1 MDGVSTSSNQD
12 DKEPKTVTVLA
23 ATNFPWDLDE
33 ALRRR
38 LEKRV
43 YIPLP
48 ARDDIK
54 ALLEINLKQVALEEG
69 VSLDALAA
77 RMDGYSGAD
86 VTSLCRDAAMMPM
99 RRAIKGLNRDE
110 IKNLK
115 KEDTD
120 LPVSQADLEQVLAR
134 VNSSV
139 AATDLVR
146 HTEWM
151 NEFGST

>member
-1 MDGVSTSSNQD
+1 
-12 DKEPKTVTVLA
+12 
-23 ATNFPWDLDE
+23 
-33 ALRRR
+33 
-38 LEKRV
+38 
-43 YIPLP
+43 
-48 ARDDIK
+48 
-54 ALLEINLKQVALEEG
+54 
-69 VSLDALAA
+69 
-77 RMDGYSGAD
+77 MDGYSGAD
-86 VTSLCRDAAMMPM
+86 DQPRRRDDAHAP
-99 RRAIKGLNRDE
+99 RDQGLNRDE